1 MSEKGRMIIIG
12 ELINATRK
20 KVGAAVEK
28 RDADFIRDLARR
40 QAEAGADMLDVNGG
54 VPGREAESLEWLIQV
69 VQEATDLPLAIDS
82 SDPAVVRRAIPLCK
96 QRPLLNSIMDTPESY
111 DALLPVVKEHRPKA
125 IALCM
130 SSAGTPS
137 GVDDRLETATRLVER
152 LTGEG
157 VELEDIFV
165 DPCVLPISTGPEHG
179 PAVVEAIGC
188 ITKRFPGVHTSVGL
202 SNVSYGVPVRKLVNQ
217 VFLTLLLARGLDA
230 AILDPCD
237 RQLMANVAAA
247 EALLGRDEYCVQYL
261 RAFRAGKL
269 EAPGA

>member
-1 MSEKGRMIIIG
+1 MIIIG

-40 QAEAGADMLDVNGG
+40 QAEAGADLLDVNGG

-69 VQEATDLPLAIDS
+69 VQEVTELPLAIDS

-96 QRPLLNSIMDTPESY
+96 RRPLLNSIQDTPESY
-111 DALLPVVKEHRPKA
+111 DALLPVVKEHGPKA

-137 GVDDRLETATRLVER
+137 GVEDRLETASRLVAR
-152 LTGEG
+152 LTGAG
-157 VELEDIFV
+157 VALEDIFL

-179 PAVVEAIGC
+179 PAVVEAIGG

-202 SNVSYGVPVRKLVNQ
+202 SNVSFGVPVRKLVNQ
-217 VFLTLLLARGLDA
+217 TFLVLLLAQGLDA

-247 EALLGRDEYCVQYL
+247 EALLGRDEYCGQYL